1 MPINSCNGSIANIP
15 DPRLNKPQNKLNSS
29 MHTQH
34 KKILNVIRANDG
46 EDQTQKTNFNCPNNK
61 QITNVGGP
69 GDRVKS
75 VPIVCCVGSK
85 QKNRLVNKRSGV
97 DVKHNSYERY
107 LARKKGYVFQ
117 QQSC

>member
-46 EDQTQKTNFNCPNNK
+46 EDQNAKNK
-61 QITNVGGP
+61 CQLP
-69 GDRVKS
+69 
-75 VPIVCCVGSK
+75 
-85 QKNRLVNKRSGV
+85 Q
-97 DVKHNSYERY
+97 
-107 LARKKGYVFQ
+107 
-117 QQSC
+117 